1 MRARPAESQR
11 KRLDTRAR
19 ILHVLSV
26 STPSQAWTPGRI
38 ASVSVLAL
46 AVGALVIDKAF
57 LGQSDPSSAAAA
69 QAAPVV
75 ATEKAARHSVV
86 ESLAHRLEQ
95 HRQEST
101 VPAGRAFIAPEGF
114 FPEAAP
120 VVTQSDAGQASTA
133 NASALVWPR
142 LSAVVTGSSPGAIL
156 DGRLMRVGESL
167 GAVELISVSER
178 SVMVRQGE
186 QVMSL
191 TLDETHR

>member
-1 MRARPAESQR
+1 M
-11 KRLDTRAR
+11 
-19 ILHVLSV
+19 HVLSV

-46 AVGALVIDKAF
+46 AIGALVIDKAF
-57 LGQSDPSSAAAA
+57 LGQSDPVSAAAA

-75 ATEKAARHSVV
+75 ATERATRHSVE

-95 HRQEST
+95 HRLEST

-114 FPEAAP
+114 FPKAAP
-120 VVTQSDAGQASTA
+120 VVVQRDTGQAS
-133 NASALVWPR
+133 NASPLVWPR